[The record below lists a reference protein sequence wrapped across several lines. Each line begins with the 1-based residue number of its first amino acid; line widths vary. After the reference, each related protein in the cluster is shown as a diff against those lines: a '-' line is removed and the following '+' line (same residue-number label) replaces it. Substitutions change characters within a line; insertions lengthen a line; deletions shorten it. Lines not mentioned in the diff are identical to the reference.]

1 MQPIYPQQM
10 QYMPQ
15 PQQVPMNMY
24 QPQGAPQYYQQPQP
38 QMMVQPQ
45 MAQQPQISEQ
55 DVAQALMSFTAQAAN
70 QTPVGAYLYQRSSQ
84 SGWRDGDFMGAVAV
98 GTAFALLNL
107 RSAPGLQIQQ
117 AMQQAIPDA
126 YEIMFIAA
134 LSANPNL
141 VQNVPQPTL
150 QSLLQNLPRLQQQL
164 NTAMSMVGKPSM
176 TLQIPGYQV
185 IQQAP
190 NIVPM
195 QQQQFQMQPGMMPQA
210 YQQPSLQQ
218 QYGMPMQGT
227 QPLQVQGAQPGS
239 SQNLGYS
246 NARAVVPPPA
256 GENHLGM
263 KPIDIGT
270 LNVGSNRVQ
279 QQADED
285 VGIRARQVS
294 FGSGSNIE
302 PLIKSQPVQQPQQPQ
317 QPVNAMAPTV
327 FQEMPPV
334 VPPAGWNNGVLES
347 HSTPTLAQAIQ
358 TQLAQPQPAFDAS
371 QYPSDINF
379 DAIAALSTE
388 DENALFNPPADQV
401 DTPMPSMQ
409 ELFAPTFGANKTQQA
424 DPFAFMAMNQENPTY
439 THAQPQ
445 EEVVDLTA
453 GRVGANN
460 VPQSAVLSEDGLP
473 DGWLFTEQYY
483 DAPSADFYNVMR
495 KAKRHSSCPWPIG
508 YDRRFCTRLYRYMED
523 GSIEQKLVGVPMDR
537 LKHDISLLDTPVPT
551 DEIYKAEMADFGPL
565 NVMGVADAVKIVKT
579 PDVTPEV
586 INEKLGDKSIYVV
599 DKPIIALSRQEAIL
613 LAGVKVKPL
622 MDNLEKGTHG
632 FETQIREMRLITSH
646 PDLKN
651 FLENDVIKN
660 LTIDSE
666 AADIMELS
674 EAIRTIRNDRLLP
687 DRCLRKVTEY
697 MRETINTML
706 YADYGYAGELELTD
720 DQPFEDELVEFVMYM
735 NKSEDDLD
743 VLNRI
748 HKNWANVRS
757 RLCTI
762 LTGKALESAQQQLA
776 RRYALSDE
784 DRDTMLDQM
793 THAVL
798 LQVAYSIT
806 TMARTTK
813 QLRANDNQPAFV
825 TMRSDRPYLHQLM
838 TEIKKRGKD
847 AGATLSKHIIITS
860 DGVELGFSQAGLGN
874 GDTFPTYYI
883 K

>member
-1 MQPIYPQQM
+1 MQPIYPQP
-10 QYMPQ
+10 QYVMQ
-15 PQQVPMNMY
+15 PQQQMPMNMY
-24 QPQGAPQYYQQPQP
+24 QPQGAPQYYQQQP
-38 QMMVQPQ
+38 MMQQP
-45 MAQQPQISEQ
+45 MMQQPQVQEQ

-70 QTPVGAYLYQRSSQ
+70 QTQVGAFLYQRGSQ

-98 GTAFALLNL
+98 GAAFAMLAL
-107 RSAPGLQIQQ
+107 RTAPGLHPQQ
-117 AMQQAIPDA
+117 ALQQAIPDA

-141 VQNVPQPTL
+141 VQTVPQGTL
-150 QSLLQNLPRLQQQL
+150 QSILQNIPRLQQQL
-164 NTAMSMVGKPSM
+164 NTAMSMQGKPSM

-185 IQQAP
+185 LQQAP
-190 NIVPM
+190 NVVPM
-195 QQQQFQMQPGMMPQA
+195 QQQFNMQQNMMPQA

-218 QYGMPMQGT
+218 QYGLPMQGT

-246 NARAVVPPPA
+246 NARAVIPPAA

-270 LNVGSNRVQ
+270 LNVGANRVQ

-294 FGSGSNIE
+294 FGNGSNIE
-302 PLIKSQPVQQPQQPQ
+302 PLIKSQPAQQPQQSVEQ
-317 QPVNAMAPTV
+317 TAPMPY
-327 FQEMPPV
+327 QEMPPV
-334 VPPAGWNNGVLES
+334 IPPSGWNNGVLES

-358 TQLAQPQPAFDAS
+358 SQLAQPSFDTT

-379 DAIAALSTE
+379 DSIAALSTE
-388 DENALFNPPADQV
+388 DEAALFNPPADQA
-401 DTPMPSMQ
+401 DQPMPSMQ
-409 ELFAPTFGANKTQQA
+409 QLFGHTFGANKAEQA
-424 DPFAFMAMNQENPTY
+424 DPFAFMAVNQTSPTY
-439 THAQPQ
+439 THTQPQ
-445 EEVVDLTA
+445 QDEVVDLTA
-453 GRVGANN
+453 GRVNNN
-460 VPQSAVLSEDGLP
+460 VPQSAALSEDGLP

-495 KAKRHSSCPWPIG
+495 KAKRHTTCPWPIG

-523 GSIEQKLVGVPMDR
+523 GSIEQKIVGVPMDR

-551 DEIYKAEMADFGPL
+551 DDIYKAEMADFGPL
-565 NVMGVADAVKIVKT
+565 NVMGAADAVKIVKT

-586 INEKLGDKSIYVV
+586 INEKLGDKSIYLV
-599 DKPIIALSRQEAIL
+599 DKPIIALSRQEAVL
-613 LAGVKVKPL
+613 MAGMKVKPL

-646 PDLKN
+646 PDLKS

-660 LTIDSE
+660 ITIDSE

-735 NKSEDDLD
+735 NKSDDDLD

-748 HKNWANVRS
+748 HKNWNNVRA
-757 RLCTI
+757 RLCTV

-784 DRDTMLDQM
+784 DREIMLDQM
-793 THAVL
+793 SHAVL

-813 QLRANDNQPAFV
+813 QLRAHDNQPAFV